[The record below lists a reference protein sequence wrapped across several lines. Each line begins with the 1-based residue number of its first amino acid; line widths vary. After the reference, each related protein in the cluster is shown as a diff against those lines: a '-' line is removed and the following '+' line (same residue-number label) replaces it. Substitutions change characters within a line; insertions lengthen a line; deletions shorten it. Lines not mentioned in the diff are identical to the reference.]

1 LEALRQDRPQFINAF
16 IKLNFNVS
24 EMFYKR
30 ETNKPWQLI
39 WGKLSALYNEDYTK
53 DVKEIV

>member
-1 LEALRQDRPQFINAF
+1 
-16 IKLNFNVS
+16 
-24 EMFYKR
+24 MFYKR

-39 WGKLSALYNEDYTK
+39 WGKLSKLYEEDYTK